1 MLFCKNSTEK
11 SDSRVSLLGRTLLRI
26 SVLPLLIAVFLLI
39 SGRAI
44 VSQDHRQELRICFR
58 PIRTTI
64 IGPVGILA
72 LEPPDAGLCE
82 LRCGSDPVQ

>member
-64 IGPVGILA
+64 IGARRHIGI
-72 LEPPDAGLCE
+72 GTSG
-82 LRCGSDPVQ
+82 CGSLRTSVRV